1 MTFFSAF
8 TRRLAASRLARPV
21 LAGCFL
27 TGSLLAGS
35 LLAGCTPAPS
45 RAPDIYYDMSLTP
58 VEQNYGSTA
67 SLSISSVS
75 AQGVMSGR
83 PFVIRASSDPLSY
96 TELRGHLWHI
106 PPAQLLQSA
115 LVESLSAGSSDLII
129 GTSETITSPDFR
141 LKLKVQQFSFRP
153 GIDAALSLSAII
165 TSKSGEVIYSGTV
178 AAEYP
183 VSGEAPSDAVRAY
196 QNALQDISAQLA
208 ETLSSSL

>member
-1 MTFFSAF
+1 MTPPSSSEDRINRIRIYAEMTFFSAF

-83 PFVIRASSDPLSY
+83 PFVVRASSDPLSY

-115 LVESLSAGSSDLII
+115 LVESLSAGS
-129 GTSETITSPDFR
+129 
-141 LKLKVQQFSFRP
+141 
-153 GIDAALSLSAII
+153 
-165 TSKSGEVIYSGTV
+165 
-178 AAEYP
+178 
-183 VSGEAPSDAVRAY
+183 
-196 QNALQDISAQLA
+196 
-208 ETLSSSL
+208 